1 MSRVTI
7 TLSDERHRALKE
19 AAARRKHVHRADHRR
34 ESRILRHQSLGEC
47 VGPRRRRPERS
58 RLGDDDVMAVAVEET
73 RIERFREDPK
83 RVAQQQLDGL
93 LLEGL
98 DSGPAEPW
106 TEADVD
112 GIRSAVREAL
122 AKRRRAHG
130 ADTQGWAA
138 SASADRRLPAV
149 LVRELERIA

>member
-7 TLSDERHRALKE
+7 ALSDERHRALKK
-19 AAARRKHVHRADHRR
+19 AAARRNTSIGRIIE
-34 ESRILRHQSLGEC
+34 ESLESYGIKASKSASAL
-47 VGPRRRRPERS
+47 VGAARERS
-58 RLGDDDVMAVAVEET
+58 GLADDGAMAVAVEET
-73 RIERFREDPK
+73 RGERFREDRE

-122 AKRRRAHG
+122 VERRRAHG
-130 ADTQGWAA
+130 ADTQ
-138 SASADRRLPAV
+138 D
-149 LVRELERIA
+149 

>member
-19 AAARRKHVHRADHRR
+19 AAARRNTSIGRIIE
-34 ESRILRHQSLGEC
+34 ESLESYGIKASESASALVAAAPDLSG
-47 VGPRRRRPERS
+47 
-58 RLGDDDVMAVAVEET
+58 LGDDDAPAVAGEET
-73 RIERFREDPK
+73 RIERFGEDRK

-130 ADTQGWAA
+130 ADTQ
-138 SASADRRLPAV
+138 D
-149 LVRELERIA
+149 

>member
-1 MSRVTI
+1 MFRVTGDH

-19 AAARRKHVHRADHRR
+19 AAARRNTSIGRIIE
-34 ESRILRHQSLGEC
+34 ESLESYGIKASESASALVAVAR
-47 VGPRRRRPERS
+47 ERS
-58 RLGDDDVMAVAVEET
+58 GLVDDDVMAVAVEET

-83 RVAQQQLDGL
+83 RVSQQQLDRL

-112 GIRSAVREAL
+112 GIRSAVRETL

-130 ADTQGWAA
+130 ADTQ
-138 SASADRRLPAV
+138 D
-149 LVRELERIA
+149 

>member
-1 MSRVTI
+1 MSRVTR

-19 AAARRKHVHRADHRR
+19 AAARRNTSIGRIIE
-34 ESRILRHQSLGEC
+34 ESLESCGIKASESASALVAAAR
-47 VGPRRRRPERS
+47 ERS
-58 RLGDDDVMAVAVEET
+58 GLGDDDAMAVAVEET
-73 RIERFREDPK
+73 RIERFREDP
-83 RVAQQQLDGL
+83 AQQQLDDL

-106 TEADVD
+106 TEAEVD

-130 ADTQGWAA
+130 ADTQ
-138 SASADRRLPAV
+138 S
-149 LVRELERIA
+149 

>member
-19 AAARRKHVHRADHRR
+19 AAARRNTSIGRIIE
-34 ESRILRHQSLGEC
+34 ESLESYGIKASEGASAL
-47 VGPRRRRPERS
+47 VGAAWERS
-58 RLGDDDVMAVAVEET
+58 GLGDDDAMAVAVEET
-73 RIERFREDPK
+73 LIERFREEPK
-83 RVAQQQLDGL
+83 RVAQQRLDGL

-122 AKRRRAHG
+122 AERRRAHG
-130 ADTQGWAA
+130 ADTQ
-138 SASADRRLPAV
+138 D
-149 LVRELERIA
+149 

>member
-19 AAARRKHVHRADHRR
+19 AAARRNTSIGRIIE
-34 ESRILRHQSLGEC
+34 ESLESYGIKASESASALVAAAR
-47 VGPRRRRPERS
+47 ERS
-58 RLGDDDVMAVAVEET
+58 GLVDDDVMAVAVEET

-93 LLEGL
+93 LPEGL

-106 TEADVD
+106 TEADVE

-122 AKRRRAHG
+122 EKGRRADG
-130 ADTQGWAA
+130 ADP
-138 SASADRRLPAV
+138 RN
-149 LVRELERIA
+149 